1 MVLGGSMES
10 SHIFLTGYAK
20 LPQGITAKELYAVI
34 AVGVVVDAK
43 TSEIIDADCTL
54 ATALAKRIVKDL
66 LVGLKLNELD
76 KIEKNFRV
84 HYFGSARKAIL
95 SAVKTCNE
103 KYRQV
108 LDGAEELI
116 ED

>member
-1 MVLGGSMES
+1 MDSN
-10 SHIFLTGYAK
+10 HIFLTGYAK

-34 AVGVVVDAK
+34 AVGVVVDTK

-54 ATALAKRIVKDL
+54 ATMLAKRIVNEL
-66 LVGLKLNELD
+66 LVGMKLNDLE
-76 KIEKNFRV
+76 KIESNFRE

-103 KYRQV
+103 KYRQI
-108 LDGAEELI
+108 LDGSVELVEE
-116 ED
+116 

>member
-1 MVLGGSMES
+1 MES
-10 SHIFLTGYAK
+10 NHIFLTGYAK

-34 AVGVVVDAK
+34 AVGMVVDAK

-54 ATALAKRIVKDL
+54 ATVLAKRIVNEL
-66 LVGLKLNELD
+66 LVGMKLNEIE
-76 KIEKNFRV
+76 KIETHFKT

-103 KYRQV
+103 KYRQI
-108 LDGAEELI
+108 LDGNEEFV